1 MRKKQAKPEIKLSL
15 EPVEQEYTI
24 EVDIDHQPNASAK
37 PDSEKT
43 FEELI
48 IDNEN
53 FVYST
58 VNKEFKQY
66 PWNVKEDLYSAGKER
81 ISVRRN

>member
-1 MRKKQAKPEIKLSL
+1 MKTINPEQTK
-15 EPVEQEYTI
+15 V
-24 EVDIDHQPNASAK
+24 K

-53 FVYST
+53 FVYSV

-66 PWNVKEDLYSAGKER
+66 SISIKEDLYSAGKER
-81 ISVRRN
+81 IGICCN